1 MSEPLADVGEATREQ
16 FPVRAY
22 MATITAVDTVT
33 ATCTITVDTGPALAG
48 IIYVGPAPVV
58 GRQVVYLTFRRTAV
72 VLGGG

>member
-1 MSEPLADVGEATREQ
+1 MSEPLADVGDAAREQ

-22 MATITAVDTVT
+22 MATVTAVDTVT
-33 ATCTITVDTGPALAG
+33 GTCTITVDAGAPLAG
-48 IIYVGPAPVV
+48 IIYVGPAPIV